1 MLRSVKEVS
10 QVLIPIWDH
19 FVDEHDLTNLCNS
32 GLFHYRLQVHVVHCF
47 PNEKVIITVYKSKA
61 VSFLVRGSPG
71 GVKICLGVHKG
82 EVIQFLGRGQGIQQG
97 GRNQWADT

>member
-10 QVLIPIWDH
+10 QVLTPIWDH
-19 FVDEHDLTNLCNS
+19 FVDEHDS
-32 GLFHYRLQVHVVHCF
+32 GLFHYRLQVHVVPCF

-82 EVIQFLGRGQGIQQG
+82 EVIHFLGRGQGIQQG
-97 GRNQWADT
+97 GWNQWADT